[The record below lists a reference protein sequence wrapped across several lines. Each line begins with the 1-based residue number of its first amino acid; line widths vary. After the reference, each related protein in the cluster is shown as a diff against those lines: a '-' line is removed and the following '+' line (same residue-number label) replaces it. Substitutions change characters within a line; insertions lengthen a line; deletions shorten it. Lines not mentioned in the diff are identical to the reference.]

1 MKNLIYLMIII
12 LFLQACQSKKK
23 DILKKSSFKIG
34 VISDCQY
41 CDCDI
46 KWNRYY
52 KKSQNRLDYA
62 VQTLNKEDLLYTIHL
77 GDFIDRDFNSFDSLI
92 PIWKKLNSKK
102 YHVLGNHDF
111 EVKDSLKDKIFKKL
125 NLKQR
130 YYSFTENNWRFIVL
144 DGNDL
149 STYGALNTIKKQ
161 QTDSLFNLLKK
172 DSLPFVQNWNGA
184 VSNTQLNW
192 IASELDSATKNDENV
207 AFYCHFPLYPI
218 SVHNIWNREQVL
230 ALINKY
236 SCVKLYFNGH
246 NHDGAYLKE
255 KGIHYLTFRGMV
267 DTKDSTSF
275 ATVEFKK
282 DTIIVNGYGRE
293 ISRKLLID

>member
-1 MKNLIYLMIII
+1 MKNLVYSII
-12 LFLQACQSKKK
+12 LILFVQSCKSEKQE
-23 DILKKSSFKIG
+23 ILEYSNFEIG
-34 VISDCQY
+34 IISDCQY
-41 CDCDI
+41 CDCEI

-52 KKSQNRLDYA
+52 KKSPGRLKHA
-62 VQTLNKEDLLYTIHL
+62 VQTLNKEDLSYTIHL
-77 GDFIDRDFNSFDSLI
+77 GDFIDQGFSNFDSLI
-92 PIWKKLNSKK
+92 PTWNKLNSKK

-111 EVKDSLKDKIFKKL
+111 EVIDSLKVKIFDKL

-149 STYGALNTIKKQ
+149 STYGALNSIKQQ
-161 QTDSLFNLLKK
+161 QTDSLFNLLKN
-172 DSLPFVQNWNGA
+172 DSLPYVQNWNGA
-184 VSNTQLNW
+184 VSNTQLKW
-192 IASELDSATKNDENV
+192 ISTELDTATKNNENV
-207 AFYCHFPLYPI
+207 AFYCHFPLYPV
-218 SVHNIWNREQVL
+218 SVHNIWNREQL
-230 ALINKY
+230 LTLIEEY

-246 NHDGAYLKE
+246 NHAGAYVKN

-275 ATVEFKK
+275 AIIKFKK
-282 DTIIVNGYGRE
+282 DTVIVNGYGRE